1 SQTGPPSPPDAGSGE
16 IEDTPPPEIASL
28 LEKAGTDQIPL
39 LAGWNLISLPEE
51 PPDPVPATVLAAVA
65 SDLYKA
71 EAFDACDLADSW
83 KYYDPADPAASSLI
97 AIDHTM
103 GLWVKATAATLL
115 PVAGTLPATTT
126 IELCEG
132 WNLIGFPAG
141 QPRHPHAA
149 LASIAG
155 KWQRVFGY
163 DASDPGDTWEFFDP
177 AIPDWANDLRMM
189 HPGRG
194 YWVLTTEAVT
204 LEIRNQGP
212 PPTVAIASP
221 ADLAVIT

>member
-1 SQTGPPSPPDAGSGE
+1 
-16 IEDTPPPEIASL
+16 
-28 LEKAGTDQIPL
+28 
-39 LAGWNLISLPEE
+39 
-51 PPDPVPATVLAAVA
+51 TVLAAIA
-65 SDLYKA
+65 GDLYKA
-71 EAFDACDLADSW
+71 EAFDACDLADPW
-83 KYYDPADPAASSLI
+83 KYYDPAEPAASSLT

-115 PVAGTLPATTT
+115 PLAGTLPATTT

-163 DASDPGDTWEFFDP
+163 DASDPDDPWEFFDP
-177 AIPDWANDLRMM
+177 AIPDWANDLRLM

-194 YWVLTTEAVT
+194 YWVLATEAVT

-221 ADLAVIT
+221 ADLAVISEPTDILGTATSDRLDSWTLTSRAIGDGDGVTLATGNAPVDGGK